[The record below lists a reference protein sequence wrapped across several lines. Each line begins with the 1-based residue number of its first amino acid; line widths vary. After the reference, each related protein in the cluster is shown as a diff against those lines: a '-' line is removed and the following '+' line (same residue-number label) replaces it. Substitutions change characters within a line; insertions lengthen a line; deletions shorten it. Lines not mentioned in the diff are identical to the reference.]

1 MDSAGRYHEETT
13 SHNDLYPTKL
23 TAGSDSSQYEAS
35 QDMQQLAED
44 LRDCDWEQL
53 EEKYAKA
60 MEEHGTTEEEL
71 RTQTAKLLEV
81 NDLQFQSQ
89 EYFLT
94 ALLQVFVAWSQT
106 TVIRDEN
113 RALKR
118 SGREH
123 HYICAIGEFTS

>member
-1 MDSAGRYHEETT
+1 MDSAGRHPEEIT

-23 TAGSDSSQYEAS
+23 TSGSGSSQDGTP

-71 RTQTAKLLEV
+71 RAQTAKLLEV
-81 NDLQFQSQ
+81 NDLQ
-89 EYFLT
+89 L
-94 ALLQVFVAWSQT
+94 
-106 TVIRDEN
+106 
-113 RALKR
+113 
-118 SGREH
+118 
-123 HYICAIGEFTS
+123 

>member
-1 MDSAGRYHEETT
+1 MDSGGRHHEAT

-23 TAGSDSSQYEAS
+23 TAGSGSSQDEAS

-71 RTQTAKLLEV
+71 RTQAAKLLEV
-81 NDLQFQSQ
+81 NYLQLQSKNT
-89 EYFLT
+89 FLT

-118 SGREH
+118 SDREH
-123 HYICAIGEFTS
+123 HYVCAIGEFTS

>member
-1 MDSAGRYHEETT
+1 MDSAGRHHDETT

-23 TAGSDSSQYEAS
+23 TAGSGSSQDEAS

-81 NDLQFQSQ
+81 NYLQLQSQ
-89 EYFLT
+89 EYVSDCSAAGLCSLVPNHRHT
-94 ALLQVFVAWSQT
+94 
-106 TVIRDEN
+106 R
-113 RALKR
+113 
-118 SGREH
+118 RE
-123 HYICAIGEFTS
+123 